1 MENIE
6 RLVKILKEK
15 GYHLVTAESATCGL
29 IASEFGNIS
38 GVSKVYSGGVVV
50 YTSDAKQKL
59 LNINSQ
65 LINKY
70 GTISHEIANEMVIS
84 ITNIL
89 NCECGISVTGN
100 AGPTAIENKPV
111 GLFYIGLKVNEYIT
125 VKKIQLDEMLSRNM
139 MRANVANIAIQEMSN
154 ILENN

>member
-6 RLVKILKEK
+6 RLVEILKEK

-29 IASEFGNIS
+29 IANKFGYIS
-38 GVSKVYSGGVVV
+38 GVSQVYNGGVVV
-50 YTSDAKQKL
+50 YASDAKQKL
-59 LNINSQ
+59 LNIDYQ

-100 AGPTAIENKPV
+100 AGPTTIENKPM
-111 GLFYIGLKVNEYIT
+111 GLFYIGLKVNELT
-125 VKKIQLDEMLSRNM
+125 VVKKIQLDVALSRNM
-139 MRANVANIAIQEMSN
+139 MRSNIANIAIQEMLN

>member
-6 RLVKILKEK
+6 RLVKILKQK

-38 GVSKVYSGGVVV
+38 GVSQVYNGSVVV
-50 YTSDAKQKL
+50 YTPDAKQKL
-59 LNINSQ
+59 LNIDSE

-70 GTISHEIANEMVIS
+70 GTISHEIANAMVTS
-84 ITNIL
+84 ITKIL

-125 VKKIQLDEMLSRNM
+125 VKKIQLDEVLSRNM
-139 MRANVANIAIQEMSN
+139 MRANIANIAIQEMLN

>member
-1 MENIE
+1 MKNIE

-29 IASEFGNIS
+29 IANKFGDIS
-38 GVSKVYSGGVVV
+38 GVSKVYNGGVVV
-50 YTSDAKQKL
+50 YASDAKQKL
-59 LNINSQ
+59 LNIDSQ

-70 GTISHEIANEMVIS
+70 GTISHEIANEMVIN

-111 GLFYIGLKVNEYIT
+111 GLFYIGLKVNEFIV
-125 VKKIQLDEMLSRNM
+125 VKKIQLDVMLSRNT
-139 MRANVANIAIQEMSN
+139 MRSNIANIAIQEMLN